1 MRREGDAMEKNE
13 GTVDRVI
20 RIILGIILIG
30 LGIYFQSSWGLVAMI
45 VLIILGLIAL
55 ITGITGF
62 CGLYKLLKIST
73 IRK

>member
-1 MRREGDAMEKNE
+1 MKKNE

-20 RIILGIILIG
+20 RVILGIILIG
-30 LGIYFQSSWGLVAMI
+30 LALYFMNSWAIWVVIVVGIV
-45 VLIILGLIAL
+45 GLIAL

-73 IRK
+73 TKK